1 MNEPTHESRIRLV
14 LLHDQALFRAG
25 LGRLLASEL
34 GFEVVGECGNS
45 AEALE
50 ILSASPVDVVLL
62 DFDRATE
69 DGDGFMP
76 AARRNGYQ
84 GRFLA
89 VGGVADAR
97 SSAIAIKLGA
107 SGVFL
112 KSEPPDRL
120 RQAITL
126 VANGAVWLD
135 QSTIRLLADQSV
147 GQFPG
152 LGDRGSANPLT
163 DREQKVLL
171 GILAGLTNK
180 KIGENLGLSEGSV
193 RDVGAAV
200 VLPNW
205 RANTEQARPGG
216 ARRLVGHGQ
225 SVDEADPRF
234 DNPRGSFERQ
244 AALHRHGA
252 SFNASPNL
260 AAGSVIARP

>member
-69 DGDGFMP
+69 DRDGFMP

-89 VGGVADAR
+89 VAGVADAR

-107 SGVFL
+107 SGVFV

-120 RQAITL
+120 RQAVTL

-147 GQFPG
+147 GRFPG

-193 RDVGAAV
+193 KTLVQQLFYRTGV
-200 VLPNW
+200 
-205 RANTEQARPGG
+205 RTRS
-216 ARRLVGHGQ
+216 RLV
-225 SVDEADPRF
+225 R
-234 DNPRGSFERQ
+234 
-244 AALHRHGA
+244 AALEGSLGTAKAWMRRTRDSTTLVA
-252 SFNASPNL
+252 PSNAKPRSTVMGHHSTL
-260 AAGSVIARP
+260 RQT

>member
-1 MNEPTHESRIRLV
+1 
-14 LLHDQALFRAG
+14 
-25 LGRLLASEL
+25 
-34 GFEVVGECGNS
+34 FEVVGECGNS

-89 VGGVADAR
+89 VAGVADAR

-107 SGVFL
+107 AGVFL

-147 GQFPG
+147 GRFPG

-193 RDVGAAV
+193 KTSVQQLFYRTGV
-200 VLPNW
+200 
-205 RANTEQARPGG
+205 RTRS
-216 ARRLVGHGQ
+216 RLVRAALEGSLGT
-225 SVDEADPRF
+225 AKAWMRRT
-234 DNPRGSFERQ
+234 RGSTTLVAPSNAKPRSTVMGHHSTLRQ
-244 AALHRHGA
+244 T
-252 SFNASPNL
+252 
-260 AAGSVIARP
+260 